1 MGRVDPPTPYI
12 SQSDVAAN
20 VKQRDVDFKFQ
31 ERDF

>member
-1 MGRVDPPTPYI
+1 MGRVDPPYI